1 MNSTI
6 SNWMAEYEKN
16 EKVTADVQ
24 VGGNIFKNVKY
35 EDFKK
40 ITSSFNVIDI
50 CKFHYSGNCKEDFK
64 FNRIWKKVFR
74 TFI

>member
-1 MNSTI
+1 MNATF
-6 SNWMAEYEKN
+6 SNWMSEYEKN
-16 EKVTADVQ
+16 EKITVDIQ
-24 VGGNIFKNVKY
+24 VEDKIFKNVKY

-40 ITSSFNVIDI
+40 ITSNSYVVDI
-50 CKFHYSGNCKEDFK
+50 CKFHYSDNYKKDFK